1 MNVLNTFEN
10 MGKCICYQGTCATF
24 AQNSLSGGLFCSI
37 ARCAESLEKR
47 GCACDSCLICTI
59 AGLPN
64 CITVQRDLKDGDCD
78 C

>member
-37 ARCAESLEKR
+37 ARYAESLERR
-47 GCACDSCLICTI
+47 GCVCDSCLIWHDC
-59 AGLPN
+59 GLTELYY
-64 CITVQRDLKDGDCD
+64 CAEGSEGR
-78 C
+78 